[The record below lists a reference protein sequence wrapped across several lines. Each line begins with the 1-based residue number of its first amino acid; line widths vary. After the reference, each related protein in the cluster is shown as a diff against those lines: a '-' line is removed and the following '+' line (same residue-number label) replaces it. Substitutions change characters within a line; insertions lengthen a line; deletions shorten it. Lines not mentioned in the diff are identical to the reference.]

1 MATAGMLAALAVGL
15 LAAAVSGVPDAMKVA
30 RGLVPEEGAAAGGV
44 GVAGGEGAGQQ
55 RKGARI
61 LAAETLAYHAP
72 LPNYLDHIPC
82 RQALATSSQHCSLLS
97 LFSVPWFL
105 GCSSF
110 LLTARSCSLTSH
122 FSSLLASHFSAPLAS
137 HSSALPASHFSTP
150 LTSHLSALLGSHL
163 SAPLASYSS
172 ALPSSDFSD
181 PLTSHLSS
189 LLGSQFL
196 FTLPLILLLPLARI
210 SVPPPTPFLL

>member
-82 RQALATSSQHCSLLS
+82 RQALATTCGRMMVTIRSQ
-97 LFSVPWFL
+97 
-105 GCSSF
+105 
-110 LLTARSCSLTSH
+110 TQR
-122 FSSLLASHFSAPLAS
+122 
-137 HSSALPASHFSTP
+137 
-150 LTSHLSALLGSHL
+150 
-163 SAPLASYSS
+163 
-172 ALPSSDFSD
+172 
-181 PLTSHLSS
+181 
-189 LLGSQFL
+189 
-196 FTLPLILLLPLARI
+196 
-210 SVPPPTPFLL
+210 PTPQSTRHATFSCRPCQCTVRCV